1 MKKLLGLMLPIF
13 MSCLLSSCSSD
24 DENKVISIEGTKW
37 VSVENG
43 TTGDAEEIISGKQFG
58 TCFKIGL
65 SKIEVFQTESKQ
77 NPHSY
82 LGIYKYESPNFIIE
96 MNNGALAEYDV
107 DNKVM
112 KFIGGDESYG
122 NISFPEDMYLC
133 VEGESTYEETAIDIF
148 TGKKWKLS
156 RLTDMGSNNQFYSGL
171 WNGDQKA
178 MEESLKN
185 LYNEKYTFTVDF
197 VGWYGLNGE
206 IVGAKVDGKG
216 VNSNISGDWNADEKN
231 NSLSISVKITGSEE
245 SDALAKA
252 FIFGLQHAYKYEGDD
267 YSLTLFFK
275 DGQTTRVMGF
285 TPQRYY

>member
-1 MKKLLGLMLPIF
+1 MRIF
-13 MSCLLSSCSSD
+13 FAIIILICVFGCSSS
-24 DENKVISIEGTKW
+24 DEGKIISIEGTEW
-37 VSVENG
+37 VSINDG
-43 TTGDAEEIISGKQFG
+43 TTGDADEIISGKQIG

-65 SKIEVFQTESKQ
+65 SKIEVFQTESRQ

-82 LGIYKYESPNFIIE
+82 LGTYKYEHPYFIIE
-96 MNNGALAEYDV
+96 MNNGALAKYDV

-133 VEGESTYEETAIDIF
+133 VGGESTYKETVIDIL

-185 LYNEKYTFTVDF
+185 LYNDKYTFTVYF
-197 VGWYGLNGE
+197 VGRYGLNGE
-206 IVGAKVDGKG
+206 IAGAKVDGKG
-216 VNSNISGDWNADEKN
+216 INSNISGDWNADEKN
-231 NSLSISVKITGSEE
+231 NSLSISVKVTGTE
-245 SDALAKA
+245 SDVLAKA
-252 FIFGLQHAYKYEGDD
+252 FIFGLQNVYKYEGDD
-267 YSLTLFFK
+267 NSLTLFFE
-275 DGQTTRVMGF
+275 DGQTTRVIGF
-285 TPQRYY
+285 TPQR